1 MIYLDY
7 AATTPVCPAAAQAAV
22 KAMTEDWGN
31 PSSQYPFGKDAAKRR
46 EEHRAVVAGALGCQ
60 PAELFFTSCGTE
72 GDNWAIR
79 AAVELGRKKGN
90 HIVTTAIEHSAVLEP
105 IKALEK
111 EGFAVTW
118 LKPDRWGNIDTEQ
131 VKSAI
136 RPDTVLVS
144 MMLVNNEIGSIL
156 PVEAAAD
163 AIQEKGAP
171 ALLHTDA
178 VQAFLKL
185 PFTPEGLGADFV
197 NVSGHKIGAPKGVGA
212 LYIKKSLIPKV
223 KEKPLMLGGGQENGL
238 RPGTEATAQTAAFA
252 AAVQAWEP
260 EAVDRIRRV
269 RAHAAQ
275 ALGAVDGVEVLSGAG
290 GAPHILAVSVPL
302 FSGET
307 LVRVLGDK
315 GFCLSSGSACH
326 RGKPS
331 HVFEAMP
338 LPEKVKYGALRLSFG
353 PASTVDEVDQLA
365 QVLEKMCARKS
376 LLV

>member
-7 AATTPVCPAAAQAAV
+7 AATAPVCPAAAQAAV

-31 PSSQYPFGKDAAKRR
+31 PSSQYPFGKDAARRR
-46 EEHRAVVAGALGCQ
+46 EEHRAVIAKALGCLPQ
-60 PAELFFTSCGTE
+60 ELFFTSCGTE

-79 AAVELGRKKGN
+79 AAVGLGRKKGN

-111 EGFAVTW
+111 EGFEVTW
-118 LKPDRWGNIDTEQ
+118 LKPDAQGNIDAGQ
-131 VKSAI
+131 VKAAV
-136 RPDTVLVS
+136 RPDTILVS
-144 MMLVNNEIGSIL
+144 MMLVNNEAGSLL
-156 PVEAAAD
+156 PVRAAAD
-163 AIQEKGAP
+163 AIRETGAP

-178 VQAFLKL
+178 VQAFLKV

-197 NVSGHKIGAPKGVGA
+197 SVSGHKVGAPKGIGA

-223 KEKPLMLGGGQENGL
+223 KPLMLGGGQESGL

-252 AAVQAWEP
+252 AAVQAWDP
-260 EAVDRIRRV
+260 AWPQRIRRV
-269 RAHAAQ
+269 RDYAAHV
-275 ALGAVDGVEVLSGAG
+275 LGAINGVEVISGAA
-290 GAPHILAVSVPL
+290 GAPHILAISVPL

-331 HVFEAMP
+331 HVFSAMP

-353 PASTVDEVDQLA
+353 PASTTDEVDGLA
-365 QVLEKMCARKS
+365 KLLGQMCEKKS